1 MVTDFCVICIFCV
14 GSAEMLREDEE
25 CSGIPYA
32 MDQKSTLLQF
42 VLKDIVILH
51 YELDHWE

>member
-14 GSAEMLREDEE
+14 GSFEMLQEDEE

-32 MDQKSTLLQF
+32 MDQNSTLLQF
-42 VLKDIVILH
+42 VLKDKLILILH
-51 YELDHWE
+51 